1 MTSRNLRY
9 LIATLKYLLK
19 NYFTYF
25 YHIYIL
31 YQYRLLDPCFAKR
44 LKALDLKTKDLGEK
58 AKARETIAKTRNL
71 LIIPHEK
78 SLLILLNSC

>member
-1 MTSRNLRY
+1 MASKNPRY
-9 LIATLKYLLK
+9 LIATPKYSLK

-25 YHIYIL
+25 YHTYIL
-31 YQYRLLDPCFAKR
+31 YQYKLLDPYFARR
-44 LKALDLKTKDLGEK
+44 LKALDLKAKDLGEK
-58 AKARETIAKTRNL
+58 AKARETIAKTRSL